1 MKQLI
6 GTIERLRVSGICFCS
21 LTESIDT
28 TTAQGVLAFRV
39 FNAFAEF
46 ERDLI
51 NEQATDANPADCS
64 SPTFQNDYGS
74 WASRYPVRSFRRS
87 LRIHPRGRSPFA

>member
-6 GTIERLRVSGICFCS
+6 GTIERLRVSGISFCS
-21 LTESIDT
+21 LIESIDT
-28 TTAQGVLAFRV
+28 TTAQGLLAFHV

-51 NEQATDANPADCS
+51 NEQATDANPADRS
-64 SPTFQNDYGS
+64 SPTFQND
-74 WASRYPVRSFRRS
+74 
-87 LRIHPRGRSPFA
+87 